1 MTQDQPPP
9 GAAPDPAAPGAT
21 LPQDPII
28 AAARRVVVDLF
39 ATVADQLP
47 DLVKAQ
53 APAGNPIPPFTDEL
67 INQLKVRL
75 NNALGLS
82 PDDKGPPE

>member
-1 MTQDQPPP
+1 MIQDKPSP
-9 GAAPDPAAPGAT
+9 GATPDPATGAT

-53 APAGNPIPPFTDEL
+53 TPADNPIPQFTDEM
-67 INQLKVRL
+67 IDQLKARL
-75 NNALGLS
+75 NNALGLP
-82 PDDKGPPE
+82 PDDKASPK